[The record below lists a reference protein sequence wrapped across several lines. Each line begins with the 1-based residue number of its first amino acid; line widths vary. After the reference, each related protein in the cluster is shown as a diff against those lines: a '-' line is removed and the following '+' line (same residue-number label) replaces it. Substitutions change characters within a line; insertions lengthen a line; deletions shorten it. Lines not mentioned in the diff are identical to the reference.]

1 MTAQKTI
8 RLTAAQALIK
18 YLQQQ
23 YLESSE
29 PNGQAEAIFAGAFA
43 IFGHGNVAGL
53 GEALYQERQSFPTY
67 RAHNEQGMA
76 HAAIAFAKQHRR
88 RKMMM
93 CTTSIGPGATNMV
106 TAAGLAHVNRLP
118 VLFVPGDTF
127 ANRTPDPVLQQIE
140 CFNDPTI
147 SVNDCFKPV
156 SRYFDRINRP
166 EQLIN
171 SLPVVMQTLLDPIN
185 CGPVT
190 LAMPQDVQTMAF
202 DYPVSMFEK
211 RIHRIRRG
219 GIDSVEFEQVC
230 QLIRQSKKPLI
241 IAGGGVHYS
250 QACDALTQFASDHC
264 IPVAE
269 TQAGKGS
276 LNWQHPYA
284 VGGIGVTGSE
294 AANTL
299 IRQADLVIAIG
310 SRLQDF
316 TTESR
321 TLFGGDST
329 QLIQINVGQ
338 FDANKHGAVPLQAD
352 AKVAL
357 TQLTQALGDWQ
368 STAQWSDDIDSAN
381 HQWREVY
388 EQVTANVDATLP
400 SDAQVLGAIKR
411 QSDPRDVVV
420 CAAGGLPGDLH
431 KLWRCDDPQ
440 SYHVEY
446 GFSCMGYEIA
456 GGLGVK
462 MACPDRDVFVVVGDG
477 SYMMMNSE
485 LATSVMNGHKI
496 IVITLDNRG
505 YGCINR
511 LQIGTGNQPF
521 NNLLEDCLTSVQDSH
536 GVEQAAPK
544 LDFAAHAKA
553 MGANSETV
561 SSITEL
567 EAAIVR
573 AKASD
578 RSYLIAIDTDPYIT
592 TNNGDSW
599 WDVAIPEVS
608 ASKTVNDAQQNYQQN
623 KVKQPY

>member
-1 MTAQKTI
+1 MTTI

-23 YLESSE
+23 YLATD
-29 PNGQAEAIFAGAFA
+29 GQVDAIFSGAFA

-53 GEALYQERQSFPTY
+53 GEALYQERETFPTY

-76 HAAIAFAKQHRR
+76 HAAIAFAKQHNRQ
-88 RKMMM
+88 KMMM

-140 CFNDPTI
+140 CFGDPTV

-171 SLPVVMQTLLDPIN
+171 SLPVVMQTLLDPVN

-190 LAMPQDVQTMAF
+190 LAMPQDVQAMAF
-202 DYPVSMFEK
+202 DYPVEMFEK
-211 RIHRIRRG
+211 RVHRIRRP
-219 GIDSVEFEQVC
+219 GIDAVELEQVIA
-230 QLIRQSKKPLI
+230 LLRQSTKPLI
-241 IAGGGVHYS
+241 IAGGGVQYS
-250 QACDALTQFASDHC
+250 LATEVLAEFATTHK

-276 LNWQHPYA
+276 LNWTNPYA
-284 VGGIGVTGSE
+284 VGGIGVTGSQ

-299 IRQADLVIAIG
+299 AAEADLIIAIG

-316 TTESR
+316 TTQSR
-321 TLFGGDST
+321 TFINDKPNKLV
-329 QLIQINVGQ
+329 QINVGQ
-338 FDANKHGAVPLQAD
+338 FDANKHNAMPLQAD
-352 AKVAL
+352 AKTAL
-357 TQLTQALGDWQ
+357 QQLSAGLKGWE
-368 STAQWSDDIDSAN
+368 SAPQWSERIDHVN
-381 HQWREVY
+381 QLWRGVY
-388 EQVTANVDATLP
+388 EVATATSDALLP
-400 SDAQVLGAIKR
+400 SDAQVLGAVKR

-420 CAAGGLPGDLH
+420 CAAGGLPGELH
-431 KLWRCDDPQ
+431 RLWRCDDSK

-462 MACPDRDVFVVVGDG
+462 MASPDRDVFVVVGDG

-485 LATSVMNGHKI
+485 IATSVMMGQKI
-496 IVITLDNRG
+496 IIIALDNRG

-511 LQIGTGNQPF
+511 LQMETGNEPF
-521 NNLLEDCLTSVQDSH
+521 NNLLEDCYTA
-536 GVEQAAPK
+536 EQGAPK

-553 MGANSETV
+553 MGALAESV
-561 SSITEL
+561 SSIAQL
-567 EAAIVR
+567 EQAIKR
-573 AKASD
+573 AKSAD
-578 RSYLIAIDTDPYIT
+578 RSYLIAIDTDPYILT
-592 TNNGDSW
+592 DNGDSW

-608 ASKTVNDAQQNYQQN
+608 VSDKVATQQQNYQQHKN
-623 KVKQPY
+623 NQPY